1 MIYSNKRIIL
11 FVLTICVIALS
22 SVKAQEAAASVGRTR
37 KTMKASKASK
47 ACKAKSEEL
56 ITLTVVSQ
64 IRTKVTI
71 GVQFDFSPYFEDTGD
86 FNEAFRVMVEDLC
99 TAECEAAECVSS
111 VSSETDKL
119 CVESSKSAGFDLA
132 GGGTYWQDVTRLCTE
147 STETS
152 ICAIPELVDV
162 DELSNK
168 LTNDFRSSFRKKFTS
183 GIEGGRDGAEGEIIG
198 RLIEMSVEPKPSPP

>member
-37 KTMKASKASK
+37 KTMKASKA
-47 ACKAKSEEL
+47 CKAKSEEL

-64 IRTKVTI
+64 IRTKVPI
-71 GVQFDFSPYFEDTGD
+71 GDTFSPYFEDTGD